1 MDKAMKADTSLAGND
16 PHVSLEDAVFA
27 ALSPDGP
34 HARPAGEADAGAH
47 HEYTAVD
54 TRSDY
59 DSGMMGDALGAA
71 QAQGQR
77 PTQGQGHAAGRHGL
91 GQFNHGVL
99 STAGAMLGEGEHH
112 DAGDSG
118 VGHLALGGA
127 ADNAEKKP
135 GVAANSHGK
144 EESWSALHHEIE
156 VAISTEPAADGHHHA
171 TPAIAD
177 EQHTWDFIHEI
188 PHPEGVHKISPI
200 VDSAHEIAASEA
212 AGQLFAGRDS
222 LGAVAAQVQ
231 SVPEPAPGEPSA
243 SDPADAG
250 STLGGKVEPGARV
263 SLYDNGA
270 LVDTVQAD
278 ADGNWGASPQL
289 GEGAHQLTAMTADA
303 EGNQAVASNLTI
315 VVAEQ
320 AEPQAD
326 NASLATADGF
336 NAGLVPEAL
345 QGHGFAADFDAL
357 STMLSAAGAPADGLA
372 HQSAVSEYAAFSL
385 PDDGQ
390 MQVEGADDG
399 SVMKLDSASQVF
411 DLSALFHG
419 LQAPAAAEASSSPLA
434 LALSDVL
441 EQGGKDLFAADIATD
456 HGNAGA
462 TLALADVL
470 AGDGSDWAHAADA
483 LGGQLNGQTYGGYQ
497 PTAQGLEWLQQ
508 YGAENQPV

>member
-1 MDKAMKADTSLAGND
+1 MDRAMNADTSLAGND
-16 PHVSLEDAVFA
+16 PHASLEDAVFA
-27 ALSPDGP
+27 ALSPDSA

-54 TRSDY
+54 ARSDY

-77 PTQGQGHAAGRHGL
+77 QAQGQGHAAGRHGL

-112 DAGDSG
+112 EAGDSG

-127 ADNAEKKP
+127 ADNTEKKP
-135 GVAANSHGK
+135 GVAANNHGK

-156 VAISTEPAADGHHHA
+156 VAIRTEPAADSGHHA

-188 PHPEGVHKISPI
+188 PHPEGVHKIAPI
-200 VDSAHEIAASEA
+200 VDSAHEITVSETG
-212 AGQLFAGRDS
+212 GQLFAGRDS
-222 LGAVAAQVQ
+222 LGAVAAPVQ
-231 SVPEPAPGEPSA
+231 SMPEPVPAEPSA
-243 SDPADAG
+243 SDPADTG

-289 GEGAHQLTAMTADA
+289 GEGAHQLTAMAADA
-303 EGNQAVASNLTI
+303 AGNQTVASNLTI

-357 STMLSAAGAPADGLA
+357 SAMLSAAGASADDLA
-372 HQSAVSEYAAFSL
+372 HPSAVSEYAAFSL

-390 MQVEGADDG
+390 MQVEGADDS
-399 SVMKLDSASQVF
+399 SVLKLDSASQVF

-419 LQAPAAAEASSSPLA
+419 LQAPAVAEAGGSPLT
-434 LALSDVL
+434 LALGDVL
-441 EQGGKDLFAADIATD
+441 EPGAKDLFAADTTTSHD
-456 HGNAGA
+456 HAGA
-462 TLALADVL
+462 TLVLEDLLADS
-470 AGDGSDWAHAADA
+470 SDWAHAADA
-483 LGGQLNGQTYGGYQ
+483 LGGQAYSAYQ
-497 PTAQGLEWLQQ
+497 PAAQGLDWLQQ
-508 YGAENQPV
+508 YGAENQPA

>member
-1 MDKAMKADTSLAGND
+1 MNADTSLAGND

-27 ALSPDGP
+27 ALSPDSAQ
-34 HARPAGEADAGAH
+34 ARPAGEADAGAH

-54 TRSDY
+54 ARSDY

-77 PTQGQGHAAGRHGL
+77 QAQGQGHAAGRHGL

-99 STAGAMLGEGEHH
+99 STAGAMLGDAGQHE
-112 DAGDSG
+112 AGDSS
-118 VGHLALGGA
+118 VGHLTLGGA
-127 ADNAEKKP
+127 ADNTEKKP
-135 GVAANSHGK
+135 SVAANSHGK
-144 EESWSALHHEIE
+144 EESWSALHHEVE
-156 VAISTEPAADGHHHA
+156 VAVRTEPAADSGHHHA

-188 PHPEGVHKISPI
+188 PHPEGVHKIAPI
-200 VDSAHEIAASEA
+200 VDSAHEITVSET

-222 LGAVAAQVQ
+222 LGAAAAPVQ
-231 SVPEPAPGEPSA
+231 SMPEPVPAEPSA

-303 EGNQAVASNLTI
+303 AGNQAVASNLTI

-320 AEPQAD
+320 TEQAVD
-326 NASLATADGF
+326 SVSLAAANGF
-336 NAGLVPEAL
+336 DSGLLPESL

-357 STMLSAAGAPADGLA
+357 SALLSAAGAPADNLGY
-372 HQSAVSEYAAFSL
+372 QSAVSEYAAFSL
-385 PDDGQ
+385 PDDGP
-390 MQVEGADDG
+390 MQAEGADDS
-399 SVMKLDSASQVF
+399 SVLKLDSASQVF
-411 DLSALFHG
+411 DLSALFQG
-419 LQAPAAAEASSSPLA
+419 LQAPAAAEAGNSPFKLA
-434 LALSDVL
+434 LGDVL
-441 EQGGKDLFAADIATD
+441 EQGGKDLFAADGATD

-462 TLALADVL
+462 TLALADIL
-470 AGDGSDWAHAADA
+470 ASDGSGWAHIPDM
-483 LGGQLNGQTYGGYQ
+483 LDGQISGNYQ
-497 PTAQGLEWLQQ
+497 PAAQGLEWLQQ
-508 YGAENQPV
+508 YGAENQPA